1 MQNMEFYEAVKK
13 IMLKDDRY
21 HFDSYEFV
29 NDAVIYTVKMFE
41 SKRAKE
47 ESRHVS
53 GQELIMGVIE
63 YAIKKFGPLAYEV
76 FCEWGI
82 KDGMSVGNIV
92 FNMLEY
98 GLLSKTERD
107 SIEDFNIPVDFEEN
121 LNAPFMAPPFSLK
134 EQMPIID

>member
-1 MQNMEFYEAVKK
+1 MQNLEFYEAVKR

-21 HFDSYEFV
+21 HPDSYEFV

-41 SKRAKE
+41 SKRASG
-47 ESRHVS
+47 ESRHVT
-53 GQELIMGVIE
+53 GQELLMGIIE

-82 KDGMSVGNIV
+82 KDGMSIGNIV

-98 GLLSKTERD
+98 GLLSKTDRD
-107 SIEDFNIPVDFEEN
+107 SIEDFKFPIDFEKN
-121 LNAPFMAPPFSLK
+121 LKTPFMAPSVSF
-134 EQMPIID
+134 EGQMPLIN